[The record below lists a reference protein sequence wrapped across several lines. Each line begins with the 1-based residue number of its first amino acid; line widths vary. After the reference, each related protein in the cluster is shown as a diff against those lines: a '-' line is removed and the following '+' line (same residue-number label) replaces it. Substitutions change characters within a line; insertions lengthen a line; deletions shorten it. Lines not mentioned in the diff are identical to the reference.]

1 MEYQASQTKTRTLTR
16 NGLVADH
23 WHARAVIDGLVAP
36 TSICGVFTWRSAA
49 PVRPWN
55 DSGFG
60 LRCNACQAKIADPS
74 PFGEADLWDKNGLE
88 CGSLCVVCARPAASY
103 ITGPHQCCLGPK
115 DMGCCVPKKA
125 SWLRCTI
132 VARTK
137 VRLSL
142 ASKATCGKPL
152 RLLSGTATRPTNRA
166 SGRGEL
172 HPPALSE
179 PDVTVSRHPAPTGR
193 PRSGGASCQ

>member
-103 ITGPHQCCLGPK
+103 ITGPHAVLSRSKGH
-115 DMGCCVPKKA
+115 G
-125 SWLRCTI
+125 LL
-132 VARTK
+132 RTK
-137 VRLSL
+137 E
-142 ASKATCGKPL
+142 SKLVAVHDRCKNEGAAIARQQGYL
-152 RLLSGTATRPTNRA
+152 WEA
-166 SGRGEL
+166 
-172 HPPALSE
+172 PPPPEWHS
-179 PDVTVSRHPAPTGR
+179 H
-193 PRSGGASCQ
+193 